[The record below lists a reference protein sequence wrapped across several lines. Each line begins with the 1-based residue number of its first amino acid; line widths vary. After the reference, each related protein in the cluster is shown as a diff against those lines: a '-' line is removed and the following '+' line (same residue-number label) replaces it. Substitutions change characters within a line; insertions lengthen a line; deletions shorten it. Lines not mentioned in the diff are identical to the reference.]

1 MDVGANDL
9 FSVASQMDE
18 KFAHPV
24 PLKIVE
30 DGSAYRLYAGRKWVG
45 IKPE

>member
-9 FSVASQMDE
+9 FSVAGKLDD
-18 KFAHPV
+18 KIAHPV

-30 DGSAYRLYAGRKWVG
+30 DGGTYRLYAGRKWVG
-45 IKPE
+45 VKPE

>member
-9 FSVASQMDE
+9 FSVAGQIDD
-18 KFAHPV
+18 KLPHPV

-30 DGSAYRLYAGRKWVG
+30 DGEAYRLYAGRKWVSLT
-45 IKPE
+45 PE